1 MTTATL
7 SRTPQDGTTPT
18 EPVIRLR
25 GLTKDFQVGSLFSRR
40 SVRALNNV
48 DLAVD
53 RGEIMALVGESGS
66 GKSTIARCI
75 IRLEQPTSGSIEV
88 DGVDVLKTE
97 PRRASR
103 SYRGKVQM
111 VFQDPFGSL
120 NPIHEVRHFLE
131 RSMRLH
137 TTVESSS
144 RLEERLEQLM
154 ATVDL
159 PPELLNT
166 HAFELSGGQRQRVAI
181 ARALAT
187 EPEVI
192 LADEPTSMLDVSVR
206 IGVLNLMRRLRDDK
220 GISMLYITH
229 DLASARYVANRTTV
243 LFAGELVESG
253 PSMEL
258 MDSPA
263 HPYTQLLLSAVPDPD
278 RAGSYDPVERAR
290 LRRLVLG
297 ATSCP
302 FAGDHE
308 NPCSAETPVR
318 HIVGDPSLRHWVRCH
333 LYRPSVEAAARALAV
348 DTTEAPVSDPPADF
362 PGEADTRGRR

>member
-1 MTTATL
+1 MTDTLTAGV
-7 SRTPQDGTTPT
+7 GTD
-18 EPVIRLR
+18 PVIRLR
-25 GLTKDFQVGSLFSRR
+25 GLTKDFQVGGLFSRKTI
-40 SVRALNNV
+40 RALNNV
-48 DLAVD
+48 DLDVD

-66 GKSTIARCI
+66 GKSTIARCV
-75 IRLEQPTSGSIEV
+75 IRLEEPTSGSMVI
-88 DGVDVLKTE
+88 DGEDVQKTQ

-103 SYRGKVQM
+103 AFRGKVQM

-131 RSMRLH
+131 RAIRLH
-137 TTVESSS
+137 TRVENRDALED
-144 RLEERLEQLM
+144 RLEELM

-159 PPELLNT
+159 PAELLNT

-187 EPEVI
+187 DPQVI

-206 IGVLNLMRRLRDDK
+206 IGVLNLMRRLRDEK

-258 MDSPA
+258 MDHPA

-290 LRRLVLG
+290 LRKLVL
-297 ATSCP
+297 AAESCP
-302 FAGDHE
+302 FDADRD
-308 NPCSAETPVR
+308 NPCSATTAVR
-318 HIVGDPSLRHWVRCH
+318 HIVGDPADRHWVRCH
-333 LYRPSVEAAARALAV
+333 LYRPSVEVAARALA
-348 DTTEAPVSDPPADF
+348 
-362 PGEADTRGRR
+362 ADTVTGEPEGGGK